1 MGGMQKSVQTQM
13 LAALIR
19 FLLQFFPKIRLCTTN
34 NCREP
39 SALNLQNPGS
49 QHIIS
54 RKKLTSPSHPKAKSK
69 VSGITGIC

>member
-39 SALNLQNPGS
+39 SALNLQNPGCPAY
-49 QHIIS
+49 HIKKEINIS
-54 RKKLTSPSHPKAKSK
+54 
-69 VSGITGIC
+69 

>member
-39 SALNLQNPGS
+39 SALNLQNPGYPAY
-49 QHIIS
+49 HIKKEINIS
-54 RKKLTSPSHPKAKSK
+54 
-69 VSGITGIC
+69 